1 LRHDQWRDRSPVG
14 LPSLPQKWE
23 AQFSHLQQKKI
34 PRVRIRRRGIP
45 AERYTMKILNY
56 VSGKLIMVAI
66 ACSFAAST
74 PIQARGTKSNSA
86 SAHSEDDARLVVTRE
101 ANFGTFEFLNLF
113 VDGVHVADL
122 GLNQS
127 YDADLPPGRH
137 VLSVTTTPQAYG
149 YEPPTYRRV
158 NARPGTTYAFT
169 AFWKNSDQAYLERN
183 GRSNRVVTR
192 SLPEG

>member
-1 LRHDQWRDRSPVG
+1 
-14 LPSLPQKWE
+14 
-23 AQFSHLQQKKI
+23 
-34 PRVRIRRRGIP
+34 
-45 AERYTMKILNY
+45 MKILNY

-66 ACSFAAST
+66 AFSFAAST
-74 PIQARGTKSNSA
+74 PIQARGARSNSA
-86 SAHSEDDARLVVTRE
+86 SARSEDDARLVVTRE

-127 YDADLPPGRH
+127 YDAELSPGRH
-137 VLSVTTTPQAYG
+137 DLSVTTTPQTYM
-149 YEPPTYRRV
+149 YEPPTHRRV
-158 NARPGTTYAFT
+158 NARPGKTYAFT

-183 GRSNRVVTR
+183 GRAKRVVTR